1 LSFEEIANR
10 PDGKLLEMFNAAA
23 TTDGRGVLHMRSL
36 MSALRVRALVR
47 QRILGHSTQQIFSRM
62 YHRNSWANPESVS
75 GDGSDLNQT
84 QIVRRELATLIRQRT
99 IETLLDAPCGDYY
112 WMKTLDAKL
121 ARYIGADIVPELVK
135 ENQRAYGGPTASFV
149 NLDICRDELPK
160 VDLILCRD
168 CLVHLPLDA
177 AVDALRNFKKSG
189 SKFLL
194 TTTYPGVVR
203 RNKHLF
209 IIGNWRPLDMTLAPF
224 SLPEPVQ
231 IIKEECTETDD
242 YKEKSLGLWD
252 LAQVQI

>member
-1 LSFEEIANR
+1 
-10 PDGKLLEMFNAAA
+10 
-23 TTDGRGVLHMRSL
+23 MRSL
-36 MSALRVRALVR
+36 MSILRVRALVR
-47 QRILGHSTQQIFSRM
+47 QRIFGHSTQQIFSKM

-84 QIVRRELATLIRQRT
+84 RIVREELATLIKQRA

-112 WMKTLDAKL
+112 WMKTLAAKL
-121 ARYIGADIVPELVK
+121 VRYIGADIVPELV
-135 ENQRAYGGPTASFV
+135 EANQRAYGGATVSFV
-149 NLDICRDELPK
+149 HLDICRDELPR

-194 TTTYPGVVR
+194 TTTYPGVVT
-203 RNKHLF
+203 RNRHLF
-209 IIGNWRPLDMTLAPF
+209 ITGNWRPLDMTLAPF

-231 IIKEECTETDD
+231 TINEGCTEKDD
-242 YKEKSLGLWD
+242 YEEKSLGLWE
-252 LAQVQI
+252 LAQVRI